1 MDELTVLPK
10 IVTQLATETLEGSA
24 ETTPEL
30 RRAVADRAASITGE
44 QRDAGSIPPPLLSL
58 VDKVARCAY
67 KITDEDFER
76 LREAGY
82 GEDQLFELVVAAALG
97 ASLGRFERGLQV
109 MRAARAGR

>member
-1 MDELTVLPK
+1 MTLAATGPALPLW
-10 IVTQLATETLEGSA
+10 IVAPPCALLMLILAGYVMA
-24 ETTPEL
+24 
-30 RRAVADRAASITGE
+30 
-44 QRDAGSIPPPLLSL
+44 
-58 VDKVARCAY
+58 
-67 KITDEDFER
+67 